1 MPVTNRLKFRKGRTG
16 RISPKSVISELLV
29 NPALGSAS
37 KLTRRIR
44 RRKNSTTESLRVQ
57 SENNR
62 QAQIAQSIQ
71 NIAKSNGGVVS
82 DEEIDTMLSHISP
95 ELTIPSTFSEM
106 ISSGSKARED
116 VESLPRIDE

>member
-1 MPVTNRLKFRKGRTG
+1 MINQ
-16 RISPKSVISELLV
+16 IS
-29 NPALGSAS
+29 
-37 KLTRRIR
+37 
-44 RRKNSTTESLRVQ
+44 ST
-57 SENNR
+57 NR